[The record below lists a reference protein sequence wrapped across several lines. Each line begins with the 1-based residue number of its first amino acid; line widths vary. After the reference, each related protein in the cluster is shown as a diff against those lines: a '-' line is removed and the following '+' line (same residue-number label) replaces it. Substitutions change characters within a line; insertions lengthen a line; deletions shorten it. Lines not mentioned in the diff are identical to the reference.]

1 MQPGNKRVLGVFTL
15 TMINVCAIQSLRN
28 LPLMAEIGLA
38 SVFFYI
44 IAGCFFFVP
53 CALVSAELAT
63 GWPSTGG
70 VYTWVKEAY
79 DDRMGFVAI
88 WLQWIE
94 NVIWYPT
101 VLSFTAATI
110 AYLFDPE
117 LANNKLYILAMILS
131 VYWICTIIDSLG
143 MKISGFFSSVGVII
157 GTIMPAIVIIILGII
172 WILNDNPLQ
181 IQFNFRDIF
190 PDISNI
196 QNIVFLV
203 GVKLALSGM
212 EMSAVHAKEVRNP
225 QRDYPRAIFLS
236 ALIILATSIF
246 GSLAIS
252 IVVPKNEISLVAG
265 IMQAFSAFFAA
276 YNVSWMTPIAAAL
289 IAFGAIATVSTWI
302 VGPSK
307 GLFQTSHEGHLPP
320 FFHKRNR
327 FGMPI
332 MIMLTQGLIVS
343 FLSFAF
349 LFMPSVSSTYW
360 LLVDLTAI
368 LYLIMYV
375 VMFMSAIK
383 LRYLK
388 PKVKRAYR
396 VPGGKTW
403 GMNIVAGVGIISS
416 LFAIVVGFIP
426 PANLDPAFYFRFELS
441 LIIGVLVMVLLPLI
455 IYANQKDHWKIEVLK
470 EDDD

>member
-1 MQPGNKRVLGVFTL
+1 MQPGKKGVLGVFTL

-38 SVFFYI
+38 SIFFYI
-44 IAGCFFFVP
+44 VAGCFFFVP
-53 CALVSAELAT
+53 CALIAAELAT

-70 VYTWVKEAY
+70 VYTWVKEAF

-110 AYLFDPE
+110 AYLFNPD
-117 LANNKLYILAMILS
+117 LANNKLYILVMILS
-131 VYWICTIIDSLG
+131 IYWTCTIIDSLG
-143 MKISGFFSSVGVII
+143 MKISGFISSIGVII
-157 GTIMPAIVIIILGII
+157 GTILPGIVIIILGAL
-172 WILNDNPLQ
+172 WIFSDNPIH

-190 PDISNI
+190 PDFSNI

-203 GVKLALSGM
+203 GVKLALSGI

-225 QRDYPRAIFLS
+225 QKDYPKAIFLS
-236 ALIILATSIF
+236 VFIILVLSVF
-246 GSLAIS
+246 GSLAIAV
-252 IVVPKNEISLVAG
+252 VVPQKEISLVAG
-265 IMQAFSAFFAA
+265 IMQAFSAFFDA
-276 YNVSWMTPIAAAL
+276 YHIPWMTPVAAIL
-289 IAFGAIATVSTWI
+289 IGLGAIAMVSTWI

-327 FGMPI
+327 HGMPI
-332 MIMLTQGLIVS
+332 MILLVQGLIVS

-349 LFMPSVSSTYW
+349 LFMPSVSSSYW

-368 LYLIMYV
+368 LYLIMYIL
-375 VMFMSAIK
+375 MFMSAIK
-383 LRYLK
+383 LRYIR

-396 VPGGKTW
+396 VPGGKSW
-403 GMNIVAGVGIISS
+403 GMNIVAGIGLISS
-416 LFAIVVGFIP
+416 LFAIGVGFIP
-426 PANLDPAFYFRFELS
+426 PSNLDPAFYLRFELS
-441 LIIGVLVMVLLPLI
+441 LIFGVVIMLIIPLI
-455 IYANQKDHWKIEVLK
+455 IYANQKDHWKIEVL
-470 EDDD
+470 EDGDD